1 MALTYTPELGFN
13 DAVYSNCMFYAL
25 VFSTPH
31 LHLCETN
38 YSNTKCIVNLRYIYD
53 SGYLTCSKKLTGSQ
67 LSLPHGR
74 LNGCMDVIV
83 LQYPPSYFSCCSIR
97 HNLS

>member
-38 YSNTKCIVNLRYIYD
+38 YL
-53 SGYLTCSKKLTGSQ
+53 
-67 LSLPHGR
+67 
-74 LNGCMDVIV
+74 
-83 LQYPPSYFSCCSIR
+83 
-97 HNLS
+97 